1 MAPTELNA
9 MNDAPFLLIPQALL
23 RWEKQILWLSV
34 GLLLPA
40 MLVQLGVQPLFLEE
54 PRRIM
59 IALEMAENGNLWAPT
74 ELGDFYYKKP
84 PVFNWILL
92 ASSWLCGG
100 YSEFAFRLP
109 TVLSTIFLTGLIF
122 LLGRRYVGDRFG
134 AYSALLF
141 LTGGGILMYF
151 STLAEIDLF
160 YTLITFA
167 SFATFFHYYQTRS
180 YWAAFLLT
188 YALGAI
194 GTLTKGPPSVLFL
207 GLTIFAW
214 LAWKRDLKRLFSL
227 AHLTGGVLYL
237 GLLGGYLYIYAHYNS
252 LSNYFP
258 GLWGQSSEMTILERS
273 FGQLLRHLVNFP
285 LDTIKDLM
293 PAGLLVVFCIRRDFW
308 KAARQ
313 NDLIVFALLTVAVN
327 IPAYW
332 LSPGARQRYIYM
344 LYPLLLYVF
353 VYFYQ
358 LEDAKK
364 WMLQWLRATVGVVIG
379 ALTLAPLAINFVP
392 DLDFIPFRLPLSLGF
407 TAVMGVIFYFYW
419 RKPALAIPL
428 LILSMVVCRILFD
441 LTVLPQRAQD
451 SGAQREKQL
460 AADILKLSGEAP
472 LYMYGEGRI
481 SFTSTVYIG
490 LMRGQAL
497 RRKRDI
503 EPGVCYLAETS
514 LLQGRSDY
522 DTLLRFE
529 YNGLPHELVRFR

>member
-1 MAPTELNA
+1 
-9 MNDAPFLLIPQALL
+9 MNDAPFPVVPQALL
-23 RWEKQILWLSV
+23 RYEKQILWLSI
-34 GLLLPA
+34 GLFLPALLL
-40 MLVQLGVQPLFLEE
+40 QLGVQPLFLEE

-59 IALEMAENGNLWAPT
+59 ISLEMAENGNLWAPT

-84 PVFNWILL
+84 PVFNWVLL

-109 TVLSTIFLTGLIF
+109 TVISTILLTLLVF
-122 LLGRRYVGDRFG
+122 LLGRRYVGERFG

-160 YTLITFA
+160 YTLVTFA
-167 SFATFFHYYQTRS
+167 SFATFFHYYQTRR
-180 YWAAFLLT
+180 YWTAFLLT

-237 GLLGGYLYIYAHYNS
+237 GLLGGYLYIYSQYNS

-273 FGQLLRHLVNFP
+273 FGQLLQHLVRFP

-293 PAGLLVVFCIRRDFW
+293 PAGLLLVCCIRRDFW
-308 KAARQ
+308 KIARQ

-358 LEDAKK
+358 LEALKK
-364 WMLQWLRATVGVVIG
+364 WMRQWLRMTVGVVIG
-379 ALTLAPLAINFVP
+379 VLTLAPLVLNFAP
-392 DLDFIPFRLPLSLGF
+392 DLAFITWRLPLSLVF
-407 TAVMGVIFYFYW
+407 TAMMGVLFVFYW
-419 RKPALAIPL
+419 RKPDLTLPL
-428 LILSMVVCRILFD
+428 LILAMIVCRILFD

-451 SGAQREKQL
+451 SRALDEKQL
-460 AADILKLSGEAP
+460 AADILKLSGESP

-490 LMRGQAL
+490 LMRGQTL

-503 EPGVCYLAETS
+503 EPGVCYLAETN

-529 YNGLPHELVRFR
+529 YNGLSHALVRFK

>member
-1 MAPTELNA
+1 
-9 MNDAPFLLIPQALL
+9 MNDTPFSLVPQALL
-23 RWEKQILWLSV
+23 RREKQILWLSL

-40 MLVQLGVQPLFLEE
+40 MLWQLGVQPLFLEE

-59 IALEMAENGNLWAPT
+59 IALEMAENGNGWAPT

-109 TVLSTIFLTGLIF
+109 TVLSTLLLTFLVF
-122 LLGRRYVGDRFG
+122 LLGRRYVGERFG
-134 AYSALLF
+134 AFSALLF
-141 LTGGGILMYF
+141 LTGGGILLYF

-160 YTLITFA
+160 YSLVTFA
-167 SFATFFHYYQTRS
+167 SFATFFHYYQIRQ

-188 YALGAI
+188 YTLGAI

-227 AHLTGGVLYL
+227 AHLTGAALYL
-237 GLLGGYLYIYAHYNS
+237 GLLGGYLYIYSHYNS

-293 PAGLLVVFCIRRDFW
+293 PAGLLLVFCLRRDFW
-308 KAARQ
+308 KVARQ
-313 NDLIVFALLTVAVN
+313 NDLIVFALITFAVN

-344 LYPLLLYVF
+344 LYPMLLYVF
-353 VYFYQ
+353 VYFQ
-358 LEDAKK
+358 QAADAKK
-364 WMLQWLRATVGVVIG
+364 WMHQWLRITLGVVIG

-392 DLDFIPFRLPLSLGF
+392 DLDFMPFRLPLSLGF
-407 TAVMGVIFYFYW
+407 TAVMGAVFYVYW
-419 RKPALAIPL
+419 RKPGLALPL
-428 LILSMVVCRILFD
+428 LILSMIIARILFD
-441 LTVLPQRAQD
+441 ATVLPQRAHD
-451 SGAQREKQL
+451 SGALREKQL
-460 AADILKLSGEAP
+460 AAEILKLSAGSP

-490 LMRGQAL
+490 LMRGKAL
-497 RRKRDI
+497 RRRRDI
-503 EPGVCYLAETS
+503 EPGVCYLAETQ
-514 LLQGRSDY
+514 LLAGRSDY
-522 DTLLRFE
+522 ETLLTFE
-529 YNGLPHELVRFR
+529 YNRLPHALVRIK

>member
-1 MAPTELNA
+1 
-9 MNDAPFLLIPQALL
+9 MNDASFLLVPQALL
-23 RWEKQILWLSV
+23 RWEKQILWLSI
-34 GLLLPA
+34 GLLVPA
-40 MLVQLGVQPLFLEE
+40 MLIQLGVQPLFLEE

-59 IALEMAENGNLWAPT
+59 ISLEMAENGNWWAPT
-74 ELGDFYYKKP
+74 EMGDFYYKKP
-84 PVFNWILL
+84 PVFNWVLL

-109 TVLSTIFLTGLIF
+109 TVVSTLLLTLLIF
-122 LLGRRYVGDRFG
+122 LLGRRYVGERFG

-141 LTGGGILMYF
+141 VTGGGILMYF
-151 STLAEIDLF
+151 STLAEIDLL
-160 YTLITFA
+160 YSLITFA
-167 SFATFFHYYQTRS
+167 SFATFFHYYQTRR

-214 LAWKRDLKRLFSL
+214 LAWNRDLKRLFSL
-227 AHLTGGVLYL
+227 AHLTGGILYL
-237 GLLGGYLYIYAHYNS
+237 GLLGGYLYIYAQYNS

-293 PAGLLVVFCIRRDFW
+293 PAGLLLAFCIRRDFW
-308 KAARQ
+308 KVARQ
-313 NDLIVFALLTVAVN
+313 NDLIVFALITFAVN

-353 VYFYQ
+353 VYFQQ
-358 LEDAKK
+358 LESAKK
-364 WMLQWLRATVGVVIG
+364 WMQQWWRATAGVVIG
-379 ALTLAPLAINFVP
+379 ALTLAPLAINVAP
-392 DLDFIPFRLPLSLGF
+392 DLAFITWRLPLSLAF
-407 TAVMGVIFYFYW
+407 TAAMAVLFFFYW
-419 RKPALAIPL
+419 RKPALTLPL
-428 LILSMVVCRILFD
+428 LILSMIACRILFD
-441 LTVLPQRAQD
+441 LTVLPQRAQN
-451 SGAQREKQL
+451 SGALREKQL
-460 AADILKLSGEAP
+460 AAEILNLSAEAP

-497 RRKRDI
+497 RRKRNI
-503 EPGVCYLAETS
+503 EPGVCYLAETA
-514 LLQGRSDY
+514 LLQGRNDY

-529 YNGLPHELVRFR
+529 YNGLPHALVRFR